1 MFFLL
6 VYCYMLYTSWA
17 SSVCL
22 GSLVTRIDFRCTC
35 QEKICNQAA
44 KFCCQSFAV
53 RAACKTV
60 MLDTGKWI
68 VSQMHLQV
76 ELSIFPAVIF
86 PAFILIL
93 TLVFFGLS
101 HFVSVHVF
109 PSCRLLPRLLLKAG
123 EIQTLAWSTK
133 EHGFALDGLAFGVR
147 AM

>member
-1 MFFLL
+1 
-6 VYCYMLYTSWA
+6 
-17 SSVCL
+17 
-22 GSLVTRIDFRCTC
+22 
-35 QEKICNQAA
+35 
-44 KFCCQSFAV
+44 
-53 RAACKTV
+53 
-60 MLDTGKWI
+60 
-68 VSQMHLQV
+68 MHLQV
-76 ELSIFPAVIF
+76 ELSIF

-93 TLVFFGLS
+93 TLVFLGLS